1 MKLEFNNI
9 NEMLDFLKEIGY
21 SIEKKDTTVENL
33 NEAETTEE
41 KENIK
46 DWIKDLPKNPYPY
59 IPTNPY
65 NPWYPN
71 YPIVTYMEVMRD
83 PNLSSKFGTCSK

>member
-9 NEMLDFLKEIGY
+9 NEILDFLQEIGY
-21 SIEKKDTTVENL
+21 SIEKKDLAVENTS
-33 NEAETTEE
+33 EIETTED
-41 KENIK
+41 KDDKN
-46 DWIKDLPKNPYPY
+46 DWIKDFPKNPYPY

-71 YPIVTYMEVMRD
+71 YPIVSWEAMRD
-83 PNLSSKFGTCSK
+83 PNLSSKFGTCLK